1 MIGATGDLIQLLS
14 TAARTKGTTNGSA
27 VDISNYVGQMT
38 FILNSAA
45 GSDIT
50 EESQAIELFSVATRT
65 ASENGEAVDVSSYS
79 GDINLLLN
87 CAPVGTIPNE
97 FSLLANQTIT
107 ADTTGTGVDVSSYS
121 GDINLLLNCA
131 PVGTIPNEFS
141 LLANQTITADTTG
154 TGVDVSGYSGDVYVI
169 LSVKAG
175 GNDSLDV
182 KIQKSEDNSTWEDIS
197 GAAFDQVTSSA
208 SLQMIKIASADLDKY
223 IRAYA
228 DVGGETPSYTLSVTG
243 FAYSID
249 SSATLDVKIQKSED
263 NSTWEDISGAAFDQ
277 VTSSASLQMI
287 KIASADL
294 DKYIRAYADVGGET
308 PSYTLSVTG
317 FAYSIDSSA
326 TLDVKIQTSENGSSW
341 NDIDGAAFTQ
351 VTDSAAREMITIAE
365 EDREKYIRAVAT
377 IDGTAPAYAFSV
389 MGAAITQT
397 EAAEAPTLDVK
408 IQESADNSTWTN
420 ITGGVFDTVED
431 SASYQRITLN
441 VDGLK
446 KYVKAVAII
455 DGTNPEFEFSVQA
468 LGIKQYG

>member
-87 CAPVGTIPNE
+87 CAPVGTI
-97 FSLLANQTIT
+97 
-107 ADTTGTGVDVSSYS
+107 
-121 GDINLLLNCA
+121 
-131 PVGTIPNEFS
+131 NEFS

-169 LSVKAG
+169 LSVEAG

-182 KIQKSEDNSTWEDIS
+182 KIQKSEDNSEWDDIS
-197 GAAFDQVTSSA
+197 GAAFTQVTSSA

-228 DVGGETPSYTLSVTG
+228 DVGGGTPNYTLSVTG

-263 NSTWEDISGAAFDQ
+263 NSTWEDISGAAF
-277 VTSSASLQMI
+277 
-287 KIASADL
+287 
-294 DKYIRAYADVGGET
+294 
-308 PSYTLSVTG
+308 
-317 FAYSIDSSA
+317 
-326 TLDVKIQTSENGSSW
+326 
-341 NDIDGAAFTQ
+341 TQ

-377 IDGTAPAYAFSV
+377 INGTAPAYAFSV

-420 ITGGVFDTVED
+420 ITGGVFDTVKD

-446 KYVKAVAII
+446 KYIRAVAVI

>member
-107 ADTTGTGVDVSSYS
+107 ADTTGTGVDVS
-121 GDINLLLNCA
+121 
-131 PVGTIPNEFS
+131 
-141 LLANQTITADTTG
+141 
-154 TGVDVSGYSGDVYVI
+154 GYSGDVYVI
-169 LSVKAG
+169 LSVEAG
-175 GNDSLDV
+175 GNDS
-182 KIQKSEDNSTWEDIS
+182 
-197 GAAFDQVTSSA
+197 
-208 SLQMIKIASADLDKY
+208 
-223 IRAYA
+223 
-228 DVGGETPSYTLSVTG
+228 
-243 FAYSID
+243 
-249 SSATLDVKIQKSED
+249 LDVKIQKSED

>member
-87 CAPVGTIPNE
+87 CAPVGTINE

-107 ADTTGTGVDVSSYS
+107 D
-121 GDINLLLNCA
+121 
-131 PVGTIPNEFS
+131 
-141 LLANQTITADTTG
+141 DTTG

-228 DVGGETPSYTLSVTG
+228 DVGG
-243 FAYSID
+243 D
-249 SSATLDVKIQKSED
+249 
-263 NSTWEDISGAAFDQ
+263 
-277 VTSSASLQMI
+277 
-287 KIASADL
+287 
-294 DKYIRAYADVGGET
+294 T

-377 IDGTAPAYAFSV
+377 ISGTAPAYAFSV
-389 MGAAITQT
+389 MGVAITQT
-397 EAAEAPTLDVK
+397 EASEAPTLDVK

-446 KYVKAVAII
+446 KYIRAVAVI

>member
-87 CAPVGTIPNE
+87 CAPVGTINE
-97 FSLLANQTIT
+97 FSLLANQTI
-107 ADTTGTGVDVSSYS
+107 A
-121 GDINLLLNCA
+121 
-131 PVGTIPNEFS
+131 
-141 LLANQTITADTTG
+141 ADTTG

-169 LSVKAG
+169 LSVEAG

-182 KIQKSEDNSTWEDIS
+182 KIQKSEDNSEWDDIS
-197 GAAFDQVTSSA
+197 GAAFTQVTSSA

-228 DVGGETPSYTLSVTG
+228 DVGGGTP
-243 FAYSID
+243 
-249 SSATLDVKIQKSED
+249 
-263 NSTWEDISGAAFDQ
+263 N
-277 VTSSASLQMI
+277 
-287 KIASADL
+287 
-294 DKYIRAYADVGGET
+294 
-308 PSYTLSVTG
+308 YTLSVTG

-341 NDIDGAAFTQ
+341 NNIDGAAFTR

-365 EDREKYIRAVAT
+365 KDRKKYIRAVAT
-377 IDGTAPAYAFSV
+377 INGTAPAYAFSV

-397 EAAEAPTLDVK
+397 EAAKAPTLDVK

-420 ITGGVFDTVED
+420 ITGGVFDTVKD